1 MQKLKEEG
9 KIPNLFYVTKIT
21 LRPKADKNWLSDWTE
36 PSIGI
41 VSIKGVI
48 ERDT

>member
-21 LRPKADKNWLSDWTE
+21 LRPKADKNATGKQNYRPISLMRAPQIHW
-36 PSIGI
+36 
-41 VSIKGVI
+41 
-48 ERDT
+48 